1 MPAGFKYYQ
10 PDPANTDAL
19 STIPPFKMAA
29 SCSTQGAGSQM
40 RQHGA
45 GYLPI
50 ENYGLI
56 GNMRTCALVGM
67 DGSVDYMCWPE
78 FDSPS
83 VFCRLLDK
91 DKGGYFSIHPASH
104 LNCTTKQQYLPSSNI
119 LQTRYIHEDGVADL
133 VDFFPRPKS
142 SKVIFK
148 GPKQSAY
155 REMTSVQEELKKWLV
170 RRVECIRGHLELD
183 VELFPAFEYA
193 TEPHETTIVQ
203 ETNVAHGSTSKT
215 VTFHSKNVKL
225 QLDVTIDRGEDND
238 DKYPVVK
245 FKKVMKEG
253 MLGEGVVASIHV
265 HPGQAVSF
273 VLRNDLPNH
282 VTEVISPA
290 VLDTQQHDT
299 QSYWY
304 NWISQSKYKGRWR
317 EVVSRSLMI
326 LKLMTYE
333 PTGAIIAAP
342 TFSIPED
349 IGGVRNWDYRFC
361 WVRDASFTIY
371 ILLRLGFTEEADAYM
386 DFINERFLQSRVSDG
401 GLPIMFTIRGE
412 TDIPER
418 ELSHL
423 DGYKGSK
430 PVRVGNGAAFHQQ
443 FDIYGELMDAIYLY
457 NKYGKPIHYDA
468 WVTVR
473 QLLDYVLTILDQPDM
488 SIWEVRNN
496 KQNFTYSK
504 IMLWVAFDRG
514 LRLAE
519 KRNFPCPNRWKW
531 LEAKDKLYEEIME
544 RGYNKEMKCFVQSYE
559 NNTMLDSSILIAPL
573 VFFIAPNDPR
583 FLNTLDRIMLPPEKG
598 GLTSTGLVYRYDTE
612 LSEDGVGGREGAFS
626 MCTFWLVEAMT
637 RASVYEPKYLVRAIN
652 LFENMLSFSNHL
664 MMFSEEISRSGEQL
678 GNTPQ
683 AFSHLALIS
692 AAFNLDRVSEFKR

>member
-1 MPAGFKYYQ
+1 
-10 PDPANTDAL
+10 
-19 STIPPFKMAA
+19 MASA
-29 SCSTQGAGSQM
+29 SQCSTQSPNGHM
-40 RQHGA
+40 RMQNG

-78 FDSPS
+78 FDSPT

-91 DKGGYFSIHPASH
+91 VKGGYFSIHPAGNLS
-104 LNCTTKQQYLPSSNI
+104 CTTKQQYLPSSNI
-119 LQTRYIHEDGVADL
+119 LQTRYIHEDGVVDV
-133 VDFFPRPKS
+133 VDFFPRPKNA
-142 SKVIFK
+142 KVLFK

-155 REMTSVQEELKKWLV
+155 REMTSVQEELKRWLV
-170 RRVECIRGHLELD
+170 RRVECIRGHLAVD
-183 VELFPAFEYA
+183 VEIFPAFEYA
-193 TEPHETTIVQ
+193 TEPHETKILLT
-203 ETNVAHGSTSKT
+203 ESTPHAAQSKT

-225 QLDVTIDRGEDND
+225 QLDVSIDKGEDD
-238 DKYPVVK
+238 ADTCPVVQ
-245 FKKVMKEG
+245 FKKVKREG
-253 MLGEGVVASIHV
+253 MLGEGVVARIMVSE
-265 HPGQAVSF
+265 GQAVSF
-273 VLRNDLPNH
+273 ILRNDLPNH
-282 VTEVISPA
+282 VTTNITSI
-290 VLDTQQHDT
+290 VLDEQQHDT
-299 QSYWY
+299 QTYWY
-304 NWISQSKYKGRWR
+304 NWISKGKYKGRWR
-317 EVVSRSLMI
+317 EVVARSLMI
-326 LKLMTYE
+326 LKLLTYE

-349 IGGVRNWDYRFC
+349 IGGVRNWDYRFS
-361 WVRDASFTIY
+361 WVRDSSFTIY
-371 ILLRLGFTEEADAYM
+371 ILLRLGFVEEADAYM
-386 DFINERFLQSRVSDG
+386 EFMSERFIKSRTPDG

-412 TDIPER
+412 TEIPEI

-423 DGYKGSK
+423 EGYRGSS

-443 FDIYGELMDAIYLY
+443 FDIYGELMDGIYLY
-457 NKYGKPIHYDA
+457 NKYGKPIN
-468 WVTVR
+468 WEQWCSVR
-473 QLLDYVLTILDQPDM
+473 EMLDYVLTIMHEPDM

-519 KRNFPCPNRWKW
+519 KRNLPCQNRNKW
-531 LEAKDKLYEEIME
+531 LEARDTLYEEIMQKS
-544 RGYNKEMKCFVQSYE
+544 YNKEMKCFVQSYE
-559 NNTMLDSSILIAPL
+559 NRTMLDSSILIAPL

-612 LSEDGVGGREGAFS
+612 LADDGVGGREGAFS

>member
-1 MPAGFKYYQ
+1 
-10 PDPANTDAL
+10 
-19 STIPPFKMAA
+19 MA
-29 SCSTQGAGSQM
+29 SHNSTQGPDGLM
-40 RQHGA
+40 RKR

-78 FDSPS
+78 FDSPT
-83 VFCRLLDK
+83 VFCHILDK
-91 DKGGYFSIHPASH
+91 DKGGFFSIHPTAD
-104 LNCTTKQQYLPSSNI
+104 LTCTTKQQYLPSSNI
-119 LQTRYIHEDGVADL
+119 LQTRYIHEDGVVDV
-133 VDFFPRPKS
+133 VDFFPRPKKAS
-142 SKVIFK
+142 VLAKS
-148 GPKQSAY
+148 PAQSTY

-170 RRVECIRGHLELD
+170 RRVECIRGRLSLD
-183 VELFPAFEYA
+183 VEIFPAFEYA
-193 TEPHETTIVQ
+193 TEKHTTTILQDEVTSCSSESKAVAFHA
-203 ETNVAHGSTSKT
+203 ET
-215 VTFHSKNVKL
+215 VKL
-225 QLDVTIDRGEDND
+225 QLDVSIDHGEDETANC
-238 DKYPVVK
+238 PTVR
-245 FKKVMKEG
+245 FRKVTKPG
-253 MLGEGVVASIHV
+253 MLGEGVVATIEIV
-265 HPGQAVSF
+265 EGQGISF
-273 VLRNDLPNH
+273 ILRNDLPNH
-282 VTEVISPA
+282 ITPIITSN
-290 VLDTQQHDT
+290 VLDSQQHDT
-299 QSYWY
+299 QTYWY
-304 NWISQSKYKGRWR
+304 NWISKSKYKGRWR
-317 EVVSRSLMI
+317 EVVNRSLMI
-326 LKLMTYE
+326 LKMMTYE

-349 IGGVRNWDYRFC
+349 IGGVRNWDYRFS
-361 WVRDASFTIY
+361 WVRDSSFTIY

-386 DFINERFLQSRVSDG
+386 NFISERFLKSRISDG

-418 ELSHL
+418 ELLHL

-430 PVRVGNGAAFHQQ
+430 PVRIGNGAAFHQQ

-457 NKYGKPIHYDA
+457 NKYGKPIPWDL
-468 WVTVR
+468 WVSVR
-473 QLLDYVLTILDQPDM
+473 QMLDYVLTIMNQPDM

-514 LRLAE
+514 LRLSE
-519 KRNFPCPNRWKW
+519 KRNFPCPNRAKW
-531 LEAKDKLYEEIME
+531 LEARDFLYEEIME
-544 RGYNKEMKCFVQSYE
+544 KGYSTELQCFVQSYE

-583 FLNTLDRIMLPPEKG
+583 FVNTMDRIMLPPDKG

-637 RASVYEPKYLVRAIN
+637 RASVYDPKYLPRAVN

>member
-1 MPAGFKYYQ
+1 
-10 PDPANTDAL
+10 
-19 STIPPFKMAA
+19 MAA
-29 SCSTQGAGSQM
+29 QCSTQSTNGQM
-40 RQHGA
+40 RRHGG

-67 DGSVDYMCWPE
+67 DGSVDFMCWPE

-91 DKGGYFSIHPASH
+91 DKGGHFSIHPAAH
-104 LNCTTKQQYLPSSNI
+104 LSCTTKQQYLPSSNI
-119 LQTRYIHEDGVADL
+119 LQTRYIHEDGVVDL
-133 VDFFPRPKS
+133 VDFFPRPKHA
-142 SKVIFK
+142 KVLWK

-155 REMTSVQEELKKWLV
+155 REMTSVQEELKRWLV
-170 RRVECIRGHLELD
+170 RRVECIRGRLQLD
-183 VELFPAFEYA
+183 VEIFPAFDYA
-193 TEPHETTIVQ
+193 TEPHVTTILQ
-203 ETNVAHGSTSKT
+203 EEGIPHGPQSKT
-215 VTFHSKNVKL
+215 VTFHSKNVQL
-225 QLDVTIDRGEDND
+225 QLDVSVDRGEDESNGW
-238 DKYPVVK
+238 PIVR
-245 FKKVMKEG
+245 FKKVMRPG
-253 MLGEGVVASIHV
+253 MLGEGVVACIDVSE
-265 HPGQAVSF
+265 GQAVSF
-273 VLRNDLPNH
+273 VLRNDVPHHN
-282 VTEVISPA
+282 TENITSA

-299 QSYWY
+299 QTYWY
-304 NWISQSKYKGRWR
+304 NWISKSKYKGRWR

-349 IGGVRNWDYRFC
+349 IGGVRNWDYRFS
-361 WVRDASFTIY
+361 WVRDSSFTIY

-386 DFINERFLQSRVSDG
+386 EFISERFLKSRVSDG

-412 TDIPER
+412 TDIPEK
-418 ELSHL
+418 ELTHL
-423 DGYKGSK
+423 DGYRGSK
-430 PVRVGNGAAFHQQ
+430 PVRIGNGAAFHQQ
-443 FDIYGELMDAIYLY
+443 FDIYGELMDGIYLY
-457 NKYGKPIHYDA
+457 NKYGKPIHWDL
-468 WVTVR
+468 WCSVR
-473 QLLDYVLTILDQPDM
+473 EMLDYVLTIMHQPDM

-514 LRLAE
+514 LRLAD
-519 KRNFPCPNRWKW
+519 KRNFPCPNRAKW
-531 LEAKDKLYEEIME
+531 LEARDSLYEEIME
-544 RGYNKEMKCFVQSYE
+544 KGYNKEMKCFIQSYE
-559 NNTMLDSSILIAPL
+559 SNTMLDSSILIAPL

-583 FLNTLDRIMLPPEKG
+583 FLNTMDRIMLPPEKG

-612 LSEDGVGGREGAFS
+612 VSEDGVGGREGAFS

-637 RASVYEPKYLVRAIN
+637 RASLYEPKYLVRAVN

-692 AAFNLDRVSEFKR
+692 AAFNLDRVSEGWR

>member
-1 MPAGFKYYQ
+1 MSGNHGSTHAADGHMRRAG
-10 PDPANTDAL
+10 
-19 STIPPFKMAA
+19 
-29 SCSTQGAGSQM
+29 G
-40 RQHGA
+40 

-67 DGSVDYMCWPE
+67 DGSVDFMCWPE
-78 FDSPS
+78 FDSPT

-91 DKGGYFSIHPASH
+91 DKGGYFSIQPAKH
-104 LNCTTKQQYLPSSNI
+104 LSCTTKQQYLPSSNI
-119 LQTRYIHEDGVADL
+119 LQTRYIHEDGVIDL

-142 SKVIFK
+142 AKVLFK

-155 REMTSVQEELKKWLV
+155 REMKSVQEELKKWLV
-170 RRVECIRGHLELD
+170 RRVECIRGRLQLE
-183 VELFPAFEYA
+183 VEVFPAFEYA
-193 TEPHETTIVQ
+193 RETHTTTILQ
-203 ETNVAHGSTSKT
+203 ENHSCSHSGASKV
-215 VTFHSKNVKL
+215 VTFHGSRVQL
-225 QLDVTIDRGEDND
+225 QLDVSIDNGD
-238 DKYPVVK
+238 DDGRFSPPSVS
-245 FKKVMKEG
+245 FKKVKRPG
-253 MLGEGVVASIHV
+253 MLGEGVVATIDVSE
-265 HPGQAVSF
+265 GQAVSF

-282 VTEVISPA
+282 ITPIITSA
-290 VLDTQQHDT
+290 VLDNQQHDT
-299 QSYWY
+299 QTYWY
-304 NWISQSKYKGRWR
+304 NWIANSKYKGRWR

-349 IGGVRNWDYRFC
+349 VGGVRNWDYRFS
-361 WVRDASFTIY
+361 WVRDSSFTIY

-386 DFINERFLQSRVSDG
+386 DFISERFIKSRAAAG

-412 TDIPER
+412 TDIPEV
-418 ELSHL
+418 ELNHL
-423 DGYKGSK
+423 DGYKGSR
-430 PVRVGNGAAFHQQ
+430 PVRIGNGAAYHQQ

-457 NKYGKPIHYDA
+457 NKYGKPIHWDL
-468 WVTVR
+468 WCSIR
-473 QLLDYVLTILDQPDM
+473 EMLDYVLTIKNDPDM

-496 KQNFTYSK
+496 KQNFVYSK
-504 IMLWVAFDRG
+504 VMLWVAFDRG
-514 LRLAE
+514 LRLSE
-519 KRNFPCPNRWKW
+519 KRNFPCPNRANW
-531 LEAKDKLYEEIME
+531 LAARDGLYEEIME
-544 RGYNKEMKCFVQSYE
+544 KGYNKDMKCFVQSYE
-559 NNTMLDSSILIAPL
+559 NRTMLDSSILIAPL

-583 FLNTLDRIMLPPEKG
+583 FLNTMDRIMLPPDKG

-637 RASVYEPKYLVRAIN
+637 RASVYEPAYLIRAIN

-692 AAFNLDRVSEFKR
+692 AAFNLDRASEFKK

>member
-1 MPAGFKYYQ
+1 MRR
-10 PDPANTDAL
+10 AN
-19 STIPPFKMAA
+19 
-29 SCSTQGAGSQM
+29 G
-40 RQHGA
+40 

-67 DGSVDYMCWPE
+67 DGSVDFMSNGPE

-91 DKGGYFSIHPASH
+91 DKGGYFSIHPAPD
-104 LNCTTKQQYLPSSNI
+104 LVCTTKQQYLPSSNI
-119 LQTRYIHEDGVADL
+119 LQTRYIHEDGVVDV
-133 VDFFPRPKS
+133 VDFFPRPKNA
-142 SKVIFK
+142 KVIFK

-170 RRVECIRGHLELD
+170 RRVECIRGRLRLEIE
-183 VELFPAFEYA
+183 VFPAFEYA
-193 TEPHETTIVQ
+193 MESHTTTILQDMHDIRSSVSKA
-203 ETNVAHGSTSKT
+203 VA
-215 VTFHSKNVKL
+215 FQSKNVNL
-225 QLDVTIDRGEDND
+225 QLDVSIDGGDGD
-238 DKYPVVK
+238 SGKTPPSVH
-245 FKKVMKEG
+245 FTKVLRPG
-253 MLGEGVVASIHV
+253 MLGEGVVATIEVSE
-265 HPGQAVSF
+265 GQAVSF

-282 VTEVISPA
+282 ITPVISNT

-299 QSYWY
+299 QTYWY
-304 NWISQSKYKGRWR
+304 NWISKSKYKGRWR

-349 IGGVRNWDYRFC
+349 IGGVRNWDYRFS
-361 WVRDASFTIY
+361 WVRDSSFTIY
-371 ILLRLGFTEEADAYM
+371 ILLRLGFIDEADAYM
-386 DFINERFLQSRVSDG
+386 DFISERFLKSRVADG

-412 TDIPER
+412 TDIPEV
-418 ELSHL
+418 ELTHL
-423 DGYKGSK
+423 DGYRASK
-430 PVRVGNGAAFHQQ
+430 PVRIGNGAAFHQQ

-457 NKYGKPIHYDA
+457 NKYGKPIHWDL
-468 WVTVR
+468 WCSVR
-473 QLLDYVLTILDQPDM
+473 EMLDYVLTITKEPDM

-496 KQNFTYSK
+496 KQNFVYSK
-504 IMLWVAFDRG
+504 IQMWVAFDRG
-514 LRLAE
+514 LRLAD
-519 KRNFPCPNRWKW
+519 KRNFPCPNRAKW
-531 LEAKDKLYEEIME
+531 LEARDSLYEEIME
-544 RGYNKEMKCFVQSYE
+544 KGYNKEMGCFIQSYE
-559 NNTMLDSSILIAPL
+559 NRTMIDASILIAPL

-583 FLNTLDRIMLPPEKG
+583 FLNTMDRIMLPPEKG

-626 MCTFWLVEAMT
+626 MVTFWLVEALT
-637 RASVYEPKYLVRAIN
+637 RSSLYDKSGNYLVRAVN

-664 MMFSEEISRSGEQL
+664 QMFSEEISRSGEQL

-692 AAFNLDRVSEFKR
+692 AAFNLDRVSEFKK

>member
-1 MPAGFKYYQ
+1 M
-10 PDPANTDAL
+10 T
-19 STIPPFKMAA
+19 
-29 SCSTQGAGSQM
+29 SCSTQSTDSQM
-40 RQHGA
+40 RKHGV

-67 DGSVDYMCWPE
+67 DGSVDFMCWPE

-91 DKGGYFSIHPASH
+91 DKGGYFSIHPAAH
-104 LNCTTKQQYLPSSNI
+104 LSCTTKQQYLPSSNI
-119 LQTRYIHEDGVADL
+119 LQTRYIHEDGVVDV
-133 VDFFPRPKS
+133 VDFFPRPKNA
-142 SKVIFK
+142 KVVFK
-148 GPKQSAY
+148 GPKQSAF
-155 REMTSVQEELKKWLV
+155 REMTSVQEELKQWLV
-170 RRVECIRGHLELD
+170 RRVECIRGCMQMD
-183 VELFPAFEYA
+183 VEIFPAFEYA
-193 TEPHETTIVQ
+193 TEPHTTTILQ
-203 ETNVAHGSTSKT
+203 EQGIPHSTQSKT
-215 VTFHSKNVKL
+215 VTFHSKTTKL
-225 QLDVTIDRGEDND
+225 QLDVSIDKGEDD
-238 DKYPVVK
+238 HDSCPTVRFKTVK
-245 FKKVMKEG
+245 KPG
-253 MLGEGVVASIHV
+253 MLGDGVVANVSICE
-265 HPGQAVSF
+265 GQAVSF
-273 VLRNDLPNH
+273 VIRNDVPNH
-282 VTEVISPA
+282 VTANITST

-299 QSYWY
+299 QTYWY
-304 NWISQSKYKGRWR
+304 NWISRSRYKGRWR

-349 IGGVRNWDYRFC
+349 IGGVRPWASNWDYRFS

-386 DFINERFLQSRVSDG
+386 NFISERFQRSRVADG

-418 ELSHL
+418 ELTHL
-423 DGYKGSK
+423 DGYRGSK
-430 PVRVGNGAAFHQQ
+430 PVRIGNGAAFHQQ

-457 NKYGKPIHYDA
+457 NKYGKPIHWDLWCA
-468 WVTVR
+468 VR
-473 QLLDYVLTILDQPDM
+473 EMLDYVLTIMHQPDM

-519 KRNFPCPNRWKW
+519 KRNFPCPNRARW
-531 LEAKDKLYEEIME
+531 LEARDGLYEEIME
-544 RGYNKEMKCFVQSYE
+544 KGYNKEMKCFIQSYE

-583 FLNTLDRIMLPPEKG
+583 FVNTMDRIMLPPEKG
-598 GLTSTGLVYRYDTE
+598 GLTSTGLVYRYNTE

-692 AAFNLDRVSEFKR
+692 AAFNLDRVSEHR

>member
-1 MPAGFKYYQ
+1 
-10 PDPANTDAL
+10 
-19 STIPPFKMAA
+19 MAA
-29 SCSTQGAGSQM
+29 PCAAQNESQM
-40 RQHGA
+40 RKSGA

-67 DGSVDYMCWPE
+67 DGSVDFMCWPE

-91 DKGGYFSIHPASH
+91 DKGGYFSIHPAAH
-104 LNCTTKQQYLPSSNI
+104 LSCTTKQQYLPSSNI
-119 LQTRYIHEDGVADL
+119 LQTRYIHEDGVVDL
-133 VDFFPRPKS
+133 VDFFPRPKNA
-142 SKVIFK
+142 KVISK
-148 GPKQSAY
+148 GPKQGAY
-155 REMTSVQEELKKWLV
+155 REMTSVQEELKQWLV
-170 RRVECIRGHLELD
+170 RRVECIRGRLQLD
-183 VELFPAFEYA
+183 VEIFPAFDYA
-193 TEPHETTIVQ
+193 AEPHTTTVLQ
-203 ETNVAHGSTSKT
+203 EEGVPHSLHSKT
-215 VTFHSKNVKL
+215 ATFHSKNTKL
-225 QLDVTIDRGEDND
+225 QLDVSIDRGEED
-238 DKYPVVK
+238 DKSWPIVR
-245 FKKVMKEG
+245 FKKTSKPG
-253 MLGEGVVASIHV
+253 MLGEGVVARIDISE
-265 HPGQAVSF
+265 GQAVSF
-273 VLRNDLPNH
+273 VIRNDVENH
-282 VTEVISPA
+282 ITENITSA

-299 QSYWY
+299 QTYWY
-304 NWISQSKYKGRWR
+304 NWISRSKYKGRWR
-317 EVVSRSLMI
+317 EVVARSLMI

-349 IGGVRNWDYRFC
+349 IGGVRSSNWDYRFS
-361 WVRDASFTIY
+361 WVRDSSFTIY

-386 DFINERFLQSRVSDG
+386 EFISERFLKSRVSDG

-418 ELSHL
+418 ELTHL
-423 DGYKGSK
+423 DGYRGSK
-430 PVRVGNGAAFHQQ
+430 PVRIGNGAAFHQQ

-457 NKYGKPIHYDA
+457 NKYGKPIHWDL
-468 WVTVR
+468 WCTVR
-473 QLLDYVLTILDQPDM
+473 EMLDFVLTIMNQPDM

-514 LRLAE
+514 LRLSD
-519 KRNFPCPNRWKW
+519 KRNFPCPNRAKW
-531 LEAKDKLYEEIME
+531 LAARDGLYEEIME
-544 RGYNKEMKCFVQSYE
+544 KGYNKEMKCFVQSYE
-559 NNTMLDSSILIAPL
+559 SQTMLDSSILIAPL

-583 FLNTLDRIMLPPEKG
+583 FLNTMDRIMLPPDKG

-626 MCTFWLVEAMT
+626 MCTFWLVEALT